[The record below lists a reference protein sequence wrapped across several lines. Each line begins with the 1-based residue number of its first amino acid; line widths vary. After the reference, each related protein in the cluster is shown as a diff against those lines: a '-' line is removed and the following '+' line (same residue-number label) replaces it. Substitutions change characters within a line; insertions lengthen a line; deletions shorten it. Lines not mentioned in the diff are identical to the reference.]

1 MAYLS
6 SNPPI
11 TDIRVISVQ
20 GRMEQLLRGA
30 TFVLVLN
37 GEIQTQIAGHTTYFL
52 NQYALLM
59 IEPCVSFALSGRG
72 SNLVML
78 VEMDY
83 DFFAQSQSARRMGQI
98 VCNSVEDTGKDYA
111 ILRQMLSYLALNY
124 FEESDGKELRLLE
137 LSYSLL
143 NVLSTAFFVKQE
155 TSEDAGSDLEARGR
169 HIIAYV
175 ESNYM
180 NEIQLEDLSNAVFL
194 SPSYLSRL
202 FKKLTGTNFKA
213 YLEDVRL
220 RHAAEELRST
230 DKTITA
236 IAYSN
241 GFPNVSA
248 LSTAIRKKFDMAPN
262 EYRLYLQEQKVGA
275 PKAPAYQEI
284 AYQSVAEELKSLTG
298 IEPPK
303 ALGKFQ
309 YPISNEYT
317 VEDVTKCREI
327 EPIWRW
333 MINLGNAAELT
344 ELSVKRQLELVQN
357 EIGFR
362 YGRIENVLDDE
373 ATPAAPGGSYNFTT
387 IFRTLEMLQ
396 SMKLTPFLDLSFSG
410 DSLLSARAK
419 GLYRGDTPRG
429 QSSEQL
435 YREKVAALVRS
446 CINTFGAKVVEQWCV
461 EICVLHDENMQPI
474 EKAPEYCRRFI
485 ATYREIK
492 ALLPNMKIGG
502 PEHHIARA
510 TGYLA
515 EALEIFR
522 REDIHPDFFSICAIP
537 YEPTQLEGNSVS
549 HIISPDPDYIRRSVL
564 AIRYA
569 VRECFGPDMPIY
581 VTAMGPDIRTRNF
594 VNDSCYQSV
603 FFAKNTVDLIGLAD
617 GIGYWQFSDLCSDYH
632 DTPRLFFG
640 GTGILN
646 KYGLKKPGFAA
657 LKRMARLETQLI
669 AKESGMLLTTNGIN
683 AYTMLLYNYSH
694 FNNLYCLSNGEGTVM
709 ENVYTVFNT
718 PATKDV
724 AIHLK
729 GLKPGRYRV
738 VITTINRE
746 HGSIFDEWMRY
757 GLLDYPQ
764 LYDIQYLRDITHPHR
779 AVSFSD
785 CPEGSL
791 DITVQMAPHEVKLLL
806 ILLTV

>member
-6 SNPPI
+6 TNPPI

-20 GRMEQLLRGA
+20 GRMEQLLRSA

-37 GEIQTQIAGHTTYFL
+37 GEIQAQIAGHTTFL
-52 NQYALLM
+52 NKNALLM

-98 VCNSVEDTGKDYA
+98 VCNSAEDTGKDYA
-111 ILRQMLSYLALNY
+111 ILRQMLSYLALTY
-124 FEESDGKELRLLE
+124 FEDSEGKELRMLE

-143 NVLSTAFFVKQE
+143 NILSTAFFVKQE
-155 TSEDAGSDLEARGR
+155 ASEDEGSDLEARGR

-213 YLEDVRL
+213 YLEEVRL
-220 RHAAEELRST
+220 RHAAEELRNT

-236 IAYSN
+236 IAYNN

-248 LSTAIRKKFDMAPN
+248 LSTAIRKKYDMAPN
-262 EYRLYLQEQKVGA
+262 EYRLYLQEQKVEA
-275 PKAPAYQEI
+275 PEAPAYQEI
-284 AYQSVAEELKSLTG
+284 EYASVAEELKSLTG
-298 IEPPK
+298 TEPPK

-317 VEDVTKCREI
+317 VEDVTQCREI

-333 MINLGNAAELT
+333 MLNLGNAVDLT
-344 ELSVKRQLELVQN
+344 EINVKRQLELVQN

-362 YGRIENVLDDE
+362 YGRVENVLDDE
-373 ATPAAPGGSYNFTT
+373 ATPAKPEGGYNFTSLY
-387 IFRTLEMLQ
+387 RTLEMLM
-396 SMKLTPFLDLSFSG
+396 SLKLTPFLDLSFSG
-410 DSLLSARAK
+410 DPLLSARAK
-419 GLYRGDTPRG
+419 GLYRGDTPR
-429 QSSEQL
+429 SYSPEEL
-435 YREKVAALVRS
+435 YREKVASLLRS
-446 CINTFGAKVVEQWCV
+446 CINVFGAKIVEQWCV
-461 EICVLHDENMQPI
+461 EICVLHDENLQPI
-474 EKAPEYCRRFI
+474 EKAPEYCRRFVS
-485 ATYREIK
+485 TYREIK
-492 ALLPNMKIGG
+492 SLLPNMKIGG

-510 TGYLA
+510 TSYLA
-515 EALEIFR
+515 DALDILK
-522 REDIHPDFFSICAIP
+522 REDVHPDFFSICAIP

-549 HIISPDPDYIRRSVL
+549 HILSPNPDYIRRSVL

-569 VRECFGPDMPIY
+569 VRETFGTDLPIY
-581 VTAMGPDIRTRNF
+581 VTALGPDVRTRNF
-594 VNDSCYQSV
+594 VNDSCYQGV
-603 FFAKNTVDLIGLAD
+603 FFAKNSVDLVGLVD

-657 LKRMARLETQLI
+657 LKRMARLETQLV

-683 AYTMLLYNYSH
+683 AHTMLLYNYSH
-694 FNNLYCLSNGEGTVM
+694 FNNLYCLSNGEDTTM
-709 ENVYTVFNT
+709 ENVYTVFNS

-729 GLKPGRYRV
+729 NMKTGRYRV
-738 VITTINRE
+738 IITTINRE
-746 HGSIFDEWMRY
+746 NGSVFDEWLRY
-757 GLLDYPQ
+757 GLLDDPQ
-764 LYDIQYLRDITHPHR
+764 PYDIQYLRDITHPHR
-779 AVSFSD
+779 DVSFYD
-785 CPEGSL
+785 CADGSMDL
-791 DITVQMAPHEVKLLL
+791 TVQMAPHEVKLLL
-806 ILLTV
+806 ILLVM